1 MTYPP
6 APWKLQ
12 GFACQTLQPV
22 DAVQARSLVP
32 AELTVISVW
41 PGKTVGGV
49 YLATYGS
56 GSALEYHE
64 LIVVAALV
72 SYAGQVGCW
81 ISHIY
86 VDNPDSVEGGREVWG
101 LPKELAEFIWEQGQ
115 QSRIVVRQAERQL
128 CTLSYNQP
136 AWGWRQGFTVPG
148 FSALGTKLLLF
159 QGQANARI
167 GLTST
172 QLVVPR
178 ESPFATL
185 DLGQPWLGFSC
196 EGLNLVV
203 PAPQVVA
210 QSARCQRPVGVGR

>member
-12 GFACQTLQPV
+12 GFACQTLEPV

-32 AELTVISVW
+32 AELTVISLW

-49 YLATYGS
+49 YLATYGA

-72 SYAGQVGCW
+72 SYAGRVGCW

-86 VDNPDSVEGGREVWG
+86 VDNPDSVAGGREVWG

-128 CTLSYNQP
+128 CTLSYDHP
-136 AWGWRQGFTVPG
+136 AWGWRQGFTVPS
-148 FSALGTKLLLF
+148 FSALGTNLLLF

-167 GLTST
+167 GLAST
-172 QLVVPR
+172 RLEVPR

-185 DLGQPWLGFSC
+185 GLGQPWLGVSC

-203 PAPQVVA
+203 QAPQVVA
-210 QSARCQRPVGVGR
+210 QSDRCQRPVGIGR